1 MFLSQEKPLGGYRRR
16 VMPKVIGSSISGMA
30 LVAIDMFFFAPDDV
44 TRYFGLFLALPVT
57 TYAFRGF
64 RMATIVVLPSR
75 LVVRTLWRTYRL
87 PWVDI
92 RGFEVWETG
101 SGHGGH
107 GYSICAMC
115 NSGRIVRFGEFWSP
129 GSGNV
134 RFPDCGKIA
143 TELEAYR
150 NHLTMTAG
158 AR

>member
-1 MFLSQEKPLGGYRRR
+1 
-16 VMPKVIGSSISGMA
+16 MPKVIGSSISGMA
-30 LVAIDMFFFAPDDV
+30 LLAIDMFFFAPDAV
-44 TRYFGLFLALPVT
+44 TRYFGLFFAIPVT

-101 SGHGGH
+101 SGYGGH
-107 GYSICAMC
+107 RYSICAMC